1 MSSPRTPPISV
12 GLLAV
17 PDVGA
22 ATLFGV
28 FDLLAGVRRD
38 WQVLM
43 TGKPVESPIR
53 PLIVS
58 RDGHP
63 IRTANGV
70 LIEPHLG
77 FDEATR
83 LDVVCV
89 TDLTVPPSQPLG
101 DRYDPEA
108 DWLRRQYAQGATV
121 SSACSGALL
130 MARAGLLDG
139 QDGTSHWAYCDTLRR
154 EYPRTNW
161 RLDRALVLSGE
172 NQRIVMAGSGTSW
185 HALALYLIARFV
197 GPEEAMQTAR
207 VNLLDWGEVQPLAYA
222 ALTAHSTSRD
232 AVIERCQQWA
242 AMHYTHESPVSAMA
256 ALTGLAERTFKR
268 RFQQATGMSP
278 LDYVHTVRLEE
289 AKQMLESGT
298 LSIEA
303 VAQEVGY
310 QDSAFFSRLFRRK
323 TGLTPGQ
330 YRKRFG
336 QLRQRLHE
344 ATAQDTTAPPAGTS
358 A

>member
-1 MSSPRTPPISV
+1 MTTGPHPPITV
-12 GLLAV
+12 ALLAV

-22 ATLFGV
+22 ATLYGV
-28 FDLLAGVRRD
+28 YDLLSGVRRD

-43 TGKPVESPIR
+43 TGEPVDSPIR
-53 PLIVS
+53 PIIVS

-63 IRTANGV
+63 LRTANGV
-70 LIEPHLG
+70 LVEPQAG
-77 FDEATR
+77 
-83 LDVVCV
+83 LDDCPPVHVVCV
-89 TDLTVPPSQPLG
+89 TDLTIPPGQPLG
-101 DRYDPEA
+101 ERYDIEAAWLRDRYT
-108 DWLRRQYAQGATV
+108 QGATV
-121 SSACSGALL
+121 ASSCSGALL
-130 MARAGLLDG
+130 MARTGLLDG
-139 QDGTSHWAYCDTLRR
+139 QDGTSHWAYCDVLRR

-161 RLDRALVLSGE
+161 RLDRALVVSGQG
-172 NQRIVMAGSGTSW
+172 QRIVMAGSGTSW
-185 HALALYLIARFV
+185 HALALYLIARFI
-197 GPEEAMQTAR
+197 GPEEAMQVAR

-222 ALTAHSTSRD
+222 ALTARSTTRD

-256 ALTGLAERTFKR
+256 ALTGLPERTFKR

-278 LDYVHTVRLEE
+278 LDYIHTVRLEE

-298 LSIEA
+298 LPIEA

-330 YRKRFG
+330 YRRRFG
-336 QLRQRLHE
+336 PLRQRLHE
-344 ATAQDTTAPPAGTS
+344 AVAQDKAAPATGPST
-358 A
+358 

>member
-1 MSSPRTPPISV
+1 V

-38 WQVLM
+38 WQVLT
-43 TGKPVESPIR
+43 TGEPVESPIR

-58 RDGHP
+58 RDGRP

-89 TDLTVPPSQPLG
+89 TDLNVPPSQPLG
-101 DRYDPEA
+101 DRYDLEA
-108 DWLRRQYAQGATV
+108 DWLRRLYAQGATV

-161 RLDRALVLSGE
+161 RLDRALVLSGD

-197 GPEEAMQTAR
+197 GPEEAMQMAR

-222 ALTAHSTSRD
+222 ALTARSTTRD

-242 AMHYTHESPVSAMA
+242 AMHYTHDSPVSAMA

-336 QLRQRLHE
+336 QLRQRLRE
-344 ATAQDTTAPPAGTS
+344 ATGQDTTAPPAGTS

>member
-1 MSSPRTPPISV
+1 MPSPSPPPISV

-43 TGKPVESPIR
+43 TGEAVDSPMQ

-58 RDGHP
+58 RDGRP
-63 IRTANGV
+63 VRTANGV
-70 LIEPHLG
+70 LVEPHLSFG
-77 FDEATR
+77 EGHR

-101 DRYDPEA
+101 ERYDLEA
-108 DWLRRQYAQGATV
+108 DWLRRQYEAGATV
-121 SSACSGALL
+121 ASACSGALL

-139 QDGTSHWAYCDTLRR
+139 QDGTSHWAYCDALRR

-161 RLDRALVLSGE
+161 RIDRSLVLSGVD
-172 NQRIVMAGSGTSW
+172 QRIVMAGSGTSW

-197 GPEEAMQTAR
+197 GTEEAMQMAR
-207 VNLLDWGEVQPLAYA
+207 VNLLDWGDIQPLAYA
-222 ALTAHSTSRD
+222 ALTARSTSRD
-232 AVIERCQQWA
+232 AAIERCQQWA
-242 AMHYTHESPVSAMA
+242 AMNYTHESPVTAMA

-289 AKQMLESGT
+289 AKQMLESGA
-298 LSIEA
+298 LPIEA

-310 QDSAFFSRLFRRK
+310 QDSAFFGRLFRRK

-336 QLRQRLHE
+336 QLRERLRE
-344 ATAQDTTAPPAGTS
+344 ASAQDTTAPPAGTS